1 MRARALLLAGFI
13 LLSFPLSGAG
23 IALQGQ
29 QAPTDPGEETL
40 PSIWQPVPGAAP
52 ASFDPE
58 RLARLRDRAESRAE
72 PENWLAFG
80 AALLQT
86 GDWQGAAP
94 PLRAALDSD
103 DSELREVAAYDLALA
118 WAVAGSPGASSP
130 ETTSPGSRP
139 VDPQSAALD
148 DPGTPRDR
156 LLRAR
161 DGFRAVLRADPMAE
175 DARWNLELVERWLEQ
190 EGDAGSSGEGA
201 EAGAASDGT
210 GPGEGS
216 GGAPMTPEEARR
228 LLEAAEGQE
237 REVQARRLER
247 NRERDPALD
256 KNW

>member
-1 MRARALLLAGFI
+1 MRARDLLVAALPLLVA
-13 LLSFPLSGAG
+13 PLSSPGLMLRSQEAPVEKGEGA
-23 IALQGQ
+23 QS
-29 QAPTDPGEETL
+29 T
-40 PSIWQPVPGAAP
+40 IWQSVPGAA
-52 ASFDPE
+52 SISLTPE

-72 PENWLAFG
+72 PESWLAFG
-80 AALLQT
+80 AALLQS

-103 DSELREVAAYDLALA
+103 DPGLRDDATYDLALA
-118 WAVAGSPGASSP
+118 WAVAGAPGAPQPAAPRP
-130 ETTSPGSRP
+130 ENRP
-139 VDPQSAALD
+139 DDGEAGALD

-161 DGFRAVLRADPMAE
+161 DGFRAVLRADPTAE
-175 DARWNLELVERWLEQ
+175 DARWNLELVERWLDQ
-190 EGDAGSSGEGA
+190 EGDSGSSGEGA
-201 EAGAASDGT
+201 GAGEANGGSSAGA
-210 GPGEGS
+210 GS

-247 NRERDPALD
+247 NRDRDPALE